1 MPLIFFHKIFDITT
15 GISYSSN
22 RIFSGDYYVQ
32 KNNIY
37 FFIFTFFLFS
47 EEKTLINEKFISNI
61 DLHAPSTQLQ
71 YEVFTVSPNNKRIA
85 FVKTQTKKYNYE
97 IVNNTVRQTEDK
109 SVIPYGSA
117 VIDGIEEAKYDSI
130 RILTVENLE
139 PFKKKSKTQSFILLK
154 KELINVVA
162 QLQK

>member
-1 MPLIFFHKIFDITT
+1 MFKKIT
-15 GISYSSN
+15 
-22 RIFSGDYYVQ
+22 
-32 KNNIY
+32 
-37 FFIFTFFLFS
+37 FIFLFLPFFLFS

-61 DLHAPSTQLQ
+61 DLHAPSTQIQ
-71 YEVFTVSPNNKRIA
+71 YEVFTISPNNKRIA

-139 PFKKKSKTQSFILLK
+139 PFKKNQRLK
-154 KELINVVA
+154 ALFC
-162 QLQK
+162 